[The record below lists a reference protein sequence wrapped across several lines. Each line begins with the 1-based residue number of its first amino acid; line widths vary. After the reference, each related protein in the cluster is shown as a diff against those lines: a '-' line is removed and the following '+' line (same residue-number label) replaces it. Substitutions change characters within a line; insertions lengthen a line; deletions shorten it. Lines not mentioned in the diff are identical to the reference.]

1 MLDVRFV
8 WKSGSAKISVSDVGY
23 GFRLEP
29 ASYGSAMERT
39 VWITGNLTGYITN
52 ATTIFHPPDDTLGTQ
67 PVWVAY
73 AIGCDDYSD
82 APKFACN

>member
-29 ASYGSAMERT
+29 ASYGSAMKRT
-39 VWITGNLTGYITN
+39 VLDHGQPDRLHHKCNNHI
-52 ATTIFHPPDDTLGTQ
+52 PPAG
-67 PVWVAY
+67 
-73 AIGCDDYSD
+73 
-82 APKFACN
+82 